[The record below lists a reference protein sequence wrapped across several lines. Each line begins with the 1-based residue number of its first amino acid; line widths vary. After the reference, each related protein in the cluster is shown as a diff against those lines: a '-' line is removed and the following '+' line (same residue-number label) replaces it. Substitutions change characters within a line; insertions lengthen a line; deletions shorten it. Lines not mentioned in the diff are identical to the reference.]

1 MNRKLNI
8 FLLILVTNLCAFSQ
22 VKESKLKLTGIEWQL
37 TKLGSDTIIL
47 TYPVTLSFKPMNNN
61 KERNLSGDS
70 FCTYYGGDYK
80 INASKGTLELAELIT
95 QDMMCDKGNQQMDNL
110 FFDKLQMVSNYKL
123 ENNLL
128 KLYSGEKLI
137 LIFKKLDK
145 K

>member
-1 MNRKLNI
+1 M
-8 FLLILVTNLCAFSQ
+8 VTNLCAF
-22 VKESKLKLTGIEWQL
+22 
-37 TKLGSDTIIL
+37 IIL

-128 KLYSGEKLI
+128 KLYSGEKSI
-137 LIFKKLDK
+137 LIFNGQLLYFMIIIVSPIALLCHSVFIFYEETM
-145 K
+145 

>member
-1 MNRKLNI
+1 
-8 FLLILVTNLCAFSQ
+8 
-22 VKESKLKLTGIEWQL
+22 
-37 TKLGSDTIIL
+37 
-47 TYPVTLSFKPMNNN
+47 MNNN

-70 FCTYYGGDYK
+70 FCTYYSGDYK

-137 LIFKKLDK
+137 LIFRKLDK